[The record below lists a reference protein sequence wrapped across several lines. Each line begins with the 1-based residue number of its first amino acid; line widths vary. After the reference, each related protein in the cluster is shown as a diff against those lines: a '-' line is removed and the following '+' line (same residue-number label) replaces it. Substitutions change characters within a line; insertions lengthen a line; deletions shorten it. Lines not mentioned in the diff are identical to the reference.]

1 MIDMRIGKYHITND
15 QRNYIV
21 SLANIN
27 DDGSPKMVSTKN
39 GEVLSE
45 RDLGYYNSITL
56 ALQAVAKY
64 MMKRGN
70 KNVTSVEQYARE
82 TSKIDKELK
91 DAIDEYSKNIAS
103 VGDEG
108 KEADIIASSKWNGV
122 NK

>member
-1 MIDMRIGKYHITND
+1 MIDMRIGNYHITND

-21 SLANIN
+21 SLAKIN
-27 DDGSPKMVSTKN
+27 DDGSPKTVSTKN

-70 KNVTSVEQYARE
+70 KHVASVEQYARE
-82 TSKIDKELK
+82 ASKIDKELK
-91 DAIDEYSKNIAS
+91 DAIAEYSKNLESI
-103 VGDEG
+103 GDEG
-108 KEADIIASSKWNGV
+108 KEAGRIASSKWNGV